1 MKKLL
6 LLLLLTSCVQKNT
19 LKELNLT
26 YVKTPLN
33 VPAMVNVKK
42 GITTQAFAD
51 QQITVNYHSAFH
63 GSQQIAALASGEV
76 DIVPTM
82 GDTSAIVG
90 LANKADIKIIGIF
103 GRSPK
108 AFMIVSKD
116 PTIKTIADLKGKKIG
131 GPKGTVLHQLLLSAL
146 QSQNLKIDDVDFI
159 SVGVQEALTGV
170 LSGDLDVALLVGP
183 ATMVAKK
190 QGAQV
195 ITTGEGFVDGT
206 TVMVTRTDFL
216 SKYPNIVKYF
226 MKAHQQS
233 VDFITKN
240 PEETLK
246 LVSEETSLSISQ
258 IQEMLPIYDFSPK
271 ITQTDINNLNKTQ
284 DFLFEQGLIESKIDL
299 KQAIHIL

>member
-6 LLLLLTSCVQKNT
+6 LLLLLTSCAQKNV
-19 LKELNLT
+19 LKEINLT

-42 GITTQAFAD
+42 AFTTQVFAD
-51 QQITVNYHSAFH
+51 QKIAVKYLTAFN

-116 PTIKTIADLKGKKIG
+116 PTIKTIADLKGKKVG
-131 GPKGTVLHQLLLSAL
+131 GPKGTVLHQLLLAAL
-146 QSQNLKIDDVDFI
+146 QSQNLKINDINFI
-159 SVGVQEALTGV
+159 SLGVQEALTGV
-170 LSGDLDVALLVGP
+170 LSDDLDAALLVGP
-183 ATMVAKK
+183 ATMAAQK
-190 QGAQV
+190 QGARV

-206 TVMVTRTDFL
+206 TVMVTRSEFL
-216 SKYPNIVKYF
+216 SKYPDIIKDF
-226 MKAHQQS
+226 IKAHQQS
-233 VDFITKN
+233 VDFITSN
-240 PEETLK
+240 PEETLE
-246 LVSEETSLSISQ
+246 LVSKETSLSIDQ
-258 IQEMLPIYDFSPK
+258 IQAMLPTYDFSPK
-271 ITQTDINNLNKTQ
+271 ITQTDIDNLNKIQ
-284 DFLFEQGLIESKIDL
+284 EFLFEQELIENKIDL

>member
-6 LLLLLTSCVQKNT
+6 LLLLLTSCAQKNV
-19 LKELNLT
+19 LKEINLT

-33 VPAMVNVKK
+33 VPAMVNVKR
-42 GITTQAFAD
+42 GFTTQAFAD
-51 QQITVNYHSAFH
+51 QKIAVKYLTAFN

-131 GPKGTVLHQLLLSAL
+131 GPKGSVLHQLLLAAL

-159 SVGVQEALTGV
+159 SLGVQEGLTGV
-170 LSGDLDVALLVGP
+170 LSGDLDAALLVGP
-183 ATMVAKK
+183 ATMAAQK

-206 TVMVTRTDFL
+206 TVMVARTEFL
-216 SKYPNIVKYF
+216 SKYPNVVKDF
-226 MKAHQQS
+226 KKAHQQS
-233 VDFITKN
+233 VDFITSN
-240 PEETLK
+240 PEETLQ
-246 LVSEETSLSISQ
+246 LVSEETSLSIPQ
-258 IQEMLPIYDFSPK
+258 IQKMLPNYDFSPM
-271 ITQTDINNLNKTQ
+271 ITQTDIDNLNKTQ
-284 DFLFEQGLIESKIDL
+284 DFLFEQGLIENKIDL